1 MIGMSR
7 QIYNISIETK
17 MRNFYRIKKK
27 QGRTLLLRKEDVV
40 PKHKKKK
47 MFLKITRVPSY
58 L

>member
-7 QIYNISIETK
+7 QIYYNISIETK
-17 MRNFYRIKKK
+17 MRNFYGIKKK

-47 MFLKITRVPSY
+47 CS
-58 L
+58 

>member
-17 MRNFYRIKKK
+17 MRNFYRIKKQ

-40 PKHKKKK
+40 PKHKKK

>member
-17 MRNFYRIKKK
+17 MRNFYGIKKK

-40 PKHKKKK
+40 PKHKKK